1 LLLQQHLHLGFFTV
15 PGFRDP
21 IERSTSRRA
30 VLPRGLNMAKGP
42 GATLNA
48 DPESLLCHGLP
59 CLH

>member
-1 LLLQQHLHLGFFTV
+1 V